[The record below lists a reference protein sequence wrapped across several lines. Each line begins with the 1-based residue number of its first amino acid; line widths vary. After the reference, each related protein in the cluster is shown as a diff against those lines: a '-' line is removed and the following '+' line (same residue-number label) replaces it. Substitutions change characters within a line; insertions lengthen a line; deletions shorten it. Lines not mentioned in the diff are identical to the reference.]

1 MVKEY
6 GSPYNDLVALT
17 DWTFLKLCRP
27 SRLGNQ
33 KSRID
38 QPEGQL
44 YHETS
49 EKAAN
54 GIKHLGA
61 FFPNGM
67 MAVSSPNFS
76 I

>member
-1 MVKEY
+1 MAKEY
-6 GSPYNDLVALT
+6 GSPCI
-17 DWTFLKLCRP
+17 LKSCRP
-27 SRLGNQ
+27 GGLGNH

-38 QPEGQL
+38 QGQL
-44 YHETS
+44 YHDTG

-67 MAVSSPNFS
+67 MAVFSPNFS